1 MEKYCN
7 PQATEGES
15 IFNNIWPLTI
25 MSHEKKNKQFYYL
38 FNLYLN
44 QLLFCLQ
51 AEENN
56 VLFMPIAGKT
66 QEAKQVYKCG
76 KYQVYVDRNVLFMF
90 ENEQWIP
97 ISIQKMIDK
106 AKDS

>member
-1 MEKYCN
+1 
-7 PQATEGES
+7 
-15 IFNNIWPLTI
+15 
-25 MSHEKKNKQFYYL
+25 
-38 FNLYLN
+38 
-44 QLLFCLQ
+44 
-51 AEENN
+51 
-56 VLFMPIAGKT
+56 
-66 QEAKQVYKCG
+66 VYKCG